1 MGYANCAS
9 IGASIKNKNVYCVIG
24 DGSIPMNIQE
34 LAWLK
39 YYKVKIIV
47 LDNEGY
53 GIIRQTQR
61 AYYKSKFF
69 GSDFKNN
76 LSKLPKFNLK
86 KILESYDLKTK
97 IVTRRQLNK
106 KIVNNFINSKKSE
119 AIIIKVNYSAEVK
132 TAE

>member
-69 GSDFKNN
+69 GSDFKNYLSYQN
-76 LSKLPKFNLK
+76 L
-86 KILESYDLKTK
+86 T
-97 IVTRRQLNK
+97 
-106 KIVNNFINSKKSE
+106 
-119 AIIIKVNYSAEVK
+119 
-132 TAE
+132 